1 MYGQHLLVGAIAGL
15 TPSAMVSAEA
25 GGGEG
30 YGPVAVPVF
39 KTELRGVS
47 CADGSTPSL
56 LRHFPVTG
64 LVRIWKL
71 LMSKISLNR

>member
-1 MYGQHLLVGAIAGL
+1 MPLHSQHLLALTIAGL
-15 TPSAMVSAEA
+15 TSALMVSAEA
-25 GGGEG
+25 DRGEG

-56 LRHFPVTG
+56 LRQVLPLHT
-64 LVRIWKL
+64 
-71 LMSKISLNR
+71 S

>member
-1 MYGQHLLVGAIAGL
+1 MAGNLLVSVIAGL
-15 TPSAMVSAEA
+15 ARSAMVSAEA
-25 GGGEG
+25 GWGEG

-56 LRHFPVTG
+56 LRQVLPHVRDALLGF
-64 LVRIWKL
+64 LV
-71 LMSKISLNR
+71 